1 MRAYRG
7 RDLAAVLTRRRLAL
21 TALLGVC
28 LALGGCSSFAGFVSD
43 TWPTWAGGMPKD
55 VPPRPGAPGY
65 EEFISHQ
72 QRQDPAAAGAAAPG
86 AAAQA
91 GAPAPGAPGTTATRR
106 RRQLRRQPR
115 QPCGFTSARAPDT
128 RHARRRPTRGADDR
142 ATTQEAGCTSYATP
156 ARKRSWK
163 CTMPT
168 GRSFSTTISAVIF
181 DALSCASASLAN
193 CRAARFSATPSS
205 PRRPAPATSRRACAG
220 ADRRR

>member
-1 MRAYRG
+1 
-7 RDLAAVLTRRRLAL
+7 LAAVLTRRRLAL

-91 GAPAPGAPGTTATRR
+91 GAPAPGAPGTTGTTPANPTA
-106 RRQLRRQPR
+106 PN
-115 QPCGFTSARAPDT
+115 SAVNRAAPQQFPPAY
-128 RHARRRPTRGADDR
+128 ARPDDR
-142 ATTQEAGCTSYATP
+142 ATTRGGLY
-156 ARKRSWK
+156 
-163 CTMPT
+163 
-168 GRSFSTTISAVIF
+168 
-181 DALSCASASLAN
+181 
-193 CRAARFSATPSS
+193 
-205 PRRPAPATSRRACAG
+205 
-220 ADRRR
+220 

>member
-1 MRAYRG
+1 
-7 RDLAAVLTRRRLAL
+7 LAL

-91 GAPAPGAPGTTATRR
+91 GAPAPGAPGTTGTTPANPTA
-106 RRQLRRQPR
+106 PN
-115 QPCGFTSARAPDT
+115 SAVNRAAPQQFPPAY
-128 RHARRRPTRGADDR
+128 ARPDDR
-142 ATTQEAGCTSYATP
+142 ATTRGGLY
-156 ARKRSWK
+156 
-163 CTMPT
+163 
-168 GRSFSTTISAVIF
+168 
-181 DALSCASASLAN
+181 
-193 CRAARFSATPSS
+193 
-205 PRRPAPATSRRACAG
+205 
-220 ADRRR
+220 